1 MPTMLESA
9 RDRVAL
15 RRRVRIPCQVV
26 EEDGFSLLASQCLDL
41 SVRGMGVRARST
53 VPIGTDVLVSFRIPN
68 SPLFCD
74 VPARVSRIVW
84 GRRREDHD
92 VGLGLEFG
100 ELDATTR
107 AVLAVRL
114 RGIPPPAPTRPLR
127 VDYAES
133 VRRIHENARD
143 S

>member
-41 SVRGMGVRARST
+41 SVRGMGVRARSP

-92 VGLGLEFG
+92 FGLGLEFG

-114 RGIPPPAPTRPLR
+114 RGIPPPAPARPLR

-133 VRRIHENARD
+133 VRRIHENARG

>member
-41 SVRGMGVRARST
+41 SVRGMGVRARSP
-53 VPIGTDVLVSFRIPN
+53 VSIGTDVLVSFRIPN

-92 VGLGLEFG
+92 FGLGLEFG

-114 RGIPPPAPTRPLR
+114 RGIPPPAPARPLR

-133 VRRIHENARD
+133 VRRIHENARG